1 MKNIIKWI
9 MFTLCILLFL
19 ILSILVLK
27 NDLNKFDNAFYQ
39 NLMMFKNIFL
49 TSYFKYITKF
59 ADNYIIILFSL
70 YGLIILWKD
79 KMKALYLISLT
90 SISTIINLTLKLI
103 IARER
108 PININLITETGY
120 SFPSGHSMASVTF
133 YGFIIYLIN
142 KSKINLKLKLL
153 INTLLIFLIIN
164 ICISRVYLG
173 VHYISDVIA
182 GASLSI
188 ILLILGIHYIEKR
201 GVRKNESINN
211 RSK

>member
-1 MKNIIKWI
+1 
-9 MFTLCILLFL
+9 
-19 ILSILVLK
+19 
-27 NDLNKFDNAFYQ
+27 
-39 NLMMFKNIFL
+39 
-49 TSYFKYITKF
+49 
-59 ADNYIIILFSL
+59 
-70 YGLIILWKD
+70 
-79 KMKALYLISLT
+79 
-90 SISTIINLTLKLI
+90 
-103 IARER
+103 
-108 PININLITETGY
+108 
-120 SFPSGHSMASVTF
+120 MASVTF